1 MKKLEDLNF
10 HDRDNRIFFDE
21 SNHNYTIDKKI
32 KAISV
37 TKLIHKF
44 FPEFDKE
51 YWAEKESI
59 KTGLN
64 KIDILEKWKKLG
76 NKARDLGTDLH
87 NQIENFYNKIDYKKS
102 REFEKFSNFHTTH
115 IEGKYDPY
123 RTEWRIFDDNK
134 SLAGTVDMVYK
145 KNNNE
150 LFIFDWKRSKKLI
163 NSDGSI
169 EKENP
174 FENGLKGL
182 SHLSCSDYIKYCL
195 QQNIYK
201 YIIEKNYNKKVS
213 SMNLLIL
220 HPNYDNYHIIQVEE
234 FPLEVDYLISTLQ

>member
-37 TKLIHKF
+37 TQLIHKF

-102 REFEKFSNFHTTH
+102 REFENFQ
-115 IEGKYDPY
+115 
-123 RTEWRIFDDNK
+123 IF
-134 SLAGTVDMVYK
+134 
-145 KNNNE
+145 
-150 LFIFDWKRSKKLI
+150 IR
-163 NSDGSI
+163 
-169 EKENP
+169 
-174 FENGLKGL
+174 
-182 SHLSCSDYIKYCL
+182 
-195 QQNIYK
+195 
-201 YIIEKNYNKKVS
+201 
-213 SMNLLIL
+213 LIL
-220 HPNYDNYHIIQVEE
+220 KVNMILTERSGESLMIINH
-234 FPLEVDYLISTLQ
+234 